1 MTDRYFTREDAQEMV
16 GWLEETFQALAPLR
30 DTAKRLYD
38 EIRTLER
45 MRRSNGGGKVTDM
58 LELRRRDL
66 AKTTERI
73 EEQIRPVRERG
84 LVVKSIEDGVVDF
97 PHVRE
102 GRVVSLCWLVGEPE
116 VLLARPGG
124 RLCGATAGVIGEH
137 GFPCGLVPHTQGGC
151 PTRPSYL
158 EQTTGSI
165 DHRHW
170 FTVWSRTNDPGH
182 NSRSRH

>member
-45 MRRSNGGGKVTDM
+45 MRRSNGGGKVSEMLDM
-58 LELRRRDL
+58 RRRDL

-84 LVVKSIEDGVVDF
+84 LVVKSIE
-97 PHVRE
+97 P
-102 GRVVSLCWLVGEPE
+102 
-116 VLLARPGG
+116 
-124 RLCGATAGVIGEH
+124 
-137 GFPCGLVPHTQGGC
+137 GFP
-151 PTRPSYL
+151 R
-158 EQTTGSI
+158 
-165 DHRHW
+165 
-170 FTVWSRTNDPGH
+170 
-182 NSRSRH
+182 